1 MNSLLKTEIMPQFRM
16 TSRFFD
22 DPLFF
27 LVVSIISINSLI
39 AQVGIGVPAGESP
52 EATLD
57 VRFDSAVSPGFLMPR
72 VTSFPVGDIAE
83 GMLVYYHGVERD
95 VTYYVFVDGEWRP
108 LAETAGVLPPD
119 TEAPTVP
126 QGFAASNPSTTSIDV
141 SWTASTDNTAVVGYY
156 VYYSDGTLAANVT
169 GGISTTISGLDPE
182 TTYTMYVTAYDA
194 AGNESS
200 ASNSDSETTLA
211 IACEN
216 TTYCQTSFEN
226 DLGCWSVAWSNGNYW
241 YSQEQAHDGSYSLKI
256 TNLGAITSASMDF
269 STYASVDISF
279 WYLTDGYDNGNPSDG
294 IYLQYSNDNG
304 ATWESLVGYGRNEDR
319 NGNFAQVS
327 YNLSG
332 ASYMTANAQI
342 RILAYANQGNDNL
355 YLDLTSI
362 TGNCP

>member
-1 MNSLLKTEIMPQFRM
+1 MPHYTSLLQKSTKFVFN
-16 TSRFFD
+16 T
-22 DPLFF
+22 F
-27 LVVSIISINSLI
+27 LLSFILVNLSSM

-72 VTSFPVGDIAE
+72 VTAFPTGDVAE
-83 GMLVYYHGVERD
+83 GMLVYYHGSDRD
-95 VTYYVFVDGEWRP
+95 TTYYVFVDGEWKP

-119 TEAPTVP
+119 TENPTVP
-126 QGFAASNPSTTSIDV
+126 QGFTASNPSTTTIDV

-169 GGISTTISGLDPE
+169 GGTSTTISGLDPE

-200 ASNSDSETTLA
+200 ASNSDSETTLG
-211 IACEN
+211 IVCEN
-216 TTYCQTSFEN
+216 TTYCQTSFET
-226 DLGCWSVAWSNGNYW
+226 DLGCWQFWTATGNYW
-241 YSQEQAHDGSYSLKI
+241 ISNEYSHDGARSLKI
-256 TNLGAITSASMDF
+256 SNLGAISSPASDF
-269 STYASVDISF
+269 SGYASVDISF
-279 WYLTDGYDNGNPSDG
+279 WYLTSGYHNSEG
-294 IYLQYSNDNG
+294 IYVQFSNDNG
-304 ATWESLVGYGRNEDR
+304 ATWESLASYGPNNDR
-319 NGNFAQVS
+319 RGNFIQVL

-332 ASYMTANAQI
+332 ASYMTTNAQF
-342 RILAYANQGNDNL
+342 RIVANANQGNDIL

>member
-1 MNSLLKTEIMPQFRM
+1 MFSPMPQYTILLQKSIRLIFNTFLLSFMLMNSGSM
-16 TSRFFD
+16 
-22 DPLFF
+22 
-27 LVVSIISINSLI
+27 

-57 VRFDSAVSPGFLMPR
+57 VRFDSAVTPGFLMPR
-72 VTSFPVGDIAE
+72 VTAFPVGDIAE

-126 QGFAASNPSTTSIDV
+126 QGFVASNPTTTSIDV

-156 VYYSDGTLAANVT
+156 VYYSDGTLAANVN
-169 GGISTTISGLDPE
+169 GGASTTISGLDPE

-200 ASNSDSETTLA
+200 ASNSDSETTLG
-211 IACEN
+211 IVCEN
-216 TTYCQTSFEN
+216 TTYCQTSFET
-226 DLGCWSVAWSNGNYW
+226 DLGCWQFWTAVGNYW
-241 YSQEQAHDGSYSLKI
+241 ISGEYTHDGARSLKLS
-256 TNLGAITSASMDF
+256 NLGAISSPASDF
-269 STYASVDISF
+269 SGYASVDISF
-279 WYLTDGYDNGNPSDG
+279 WYLTDNFGNQGGSRDS
-294 IYLQYSNDNG
+294 IRLEYSNDG
-304 ATWESLVGYGRNEDR
+304 STWELLQVYGDN
-319 NGNFAQVS
+319 NLSNNYSAFVQVT

-332 ASYMTANAQI
+332 ASYMTANSQF
-342 RILAYANQGNDNL
+342 RIVSYVNNGNDIL
-355 YLDLTSI
+355 YVDLTSI